1 MRYRGKIKR
10 KSQKSTILHIL
21 GIIIKTTANQV
32 DRATERRIQRAIT
45 QGGKEVKRIAQKIIR
60 QEIEELNKTPFY
72 LFVY

>member
-1 MRYRGKIKR
+1 MRYRRKIKR
-10 KSQKSTILHIL
+10 KSQKSTIVHIP

-32 DRATERRIQRAIT
+32 DWATERRIQRAIT